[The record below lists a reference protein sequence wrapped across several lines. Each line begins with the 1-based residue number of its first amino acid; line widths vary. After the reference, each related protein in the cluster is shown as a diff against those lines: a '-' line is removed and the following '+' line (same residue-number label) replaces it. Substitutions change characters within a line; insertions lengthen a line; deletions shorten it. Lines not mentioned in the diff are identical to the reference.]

1 MRFFQKLERS
11 ILGGGL
17 IIGFFSVAS
26 RLVGLVRDRLLSGTF
41 SAGDLSD
48 AYFAAFRI
56 PDFLFNIFVLGTL
69 SSAFIPVFVSLR
81 KKDSDQHVEA
91 SPARAESWRVANSIL
106 TTLLVII
113 AAACIVFFI
122 FTDPL
127 VAIIAPGYSQE
138 KKAIIAELSRI
149 MMLGVFFFTASNV
162 LAGVLHSFR
171 RFVAYSLAPVVY
183 NVGIIVGILWLYP
196 VFGNAGLAWGVVL
209 GSFLHL
215 AVQLPAA
222 WRVGF
227 RYRPSFDWASEGVRR
242 IIRLMV
248 PRTIGLGVA
257 QINLVAMTIIA
268 SRLDSGDLSVFTLA
282 NNLQHFP
289 ISVFGIS
296 LAVAAF
302 PVFSQAISENNR
314 ESFVLHF
321 SKTFREILFF
331 VIPIS
336 IIIVLLRAQIVRLIY
351 GTEQF
356 DWDDTYRTAQVLG
369 VFSISLFAQSLTPL
383 LARSFYA
390 HEDTKT
396 PLYIGIFTVMTNVLL
411 AIPLARAFGVFGLAG
426 AFSIASIANMLL
438 LLALLRAH
446 IGSLEDTKIFE
457 SVLRIFA
464 VSAALGV
471 AVQSMKYVVAPLV
484 DMQTGL
490 GVLLQ
495 TSISALA
502 GAFIY
507 LVLAITFHFDEVA
520 FMREWVARV
529 FRLLKERNG
538 HA

>member
-1 MRFFQKLERS
+1 MRFFEKLERS

-17 IIGFFSVAS
+17 IIGFFSVVS
-26 RLVGLVRDRLLSGTF
+26 RVIGLFRDRLLSGTF

-81 KKDSDQHVEA
+81 KRDSERKQENDA
-91 SPARAESWRVANSIL
+91 ARAESWRVANSIL
-106 TTLLVII
+106 TILLAII
-113 AAACIVFFI
+113 AVACLVFFL

-127 VAIIAPGYSQE
+127 VAIIAPGYSEE
-138 KKAIIAELSRI
+138 KRNVIAELSRI
-149 MMLGVFFFTASNV
+149 MMLGVFFFTASNI
-162 LAGVLHSFR
+162 LAGVLNSFR

-196 VFGNAGLAWGVVL
+196 AFGNAGLAWGVVL

-215 AVQLPAA
+215 AVQLPSA

-227 RYRPSFDWASEGVRR
+227 RYHPTFEWASEGVRR

-314 ESFVLHF
+314 ESFVNHF

-331 VIPIS
+331 VIPMS
-336 IIIVLLRAQIVRLIY
+336 IMIVLLRAQIVRLIY

-356 DWDDTYRTAQVLG
+356 DWNDTYRTAQVLG
-369 VFSISLFAQSLTPL
+369 IFSVSLFAQSLTPL

-396 PLYIGIFTVMTNVLL
+396 PLYIGVCAVLVNILL
-411 AIPLARAFGVFGLAG
+411 AIPLAAVYGVFGLAG
-426 AFSIASIANMLL
+426 AFSVSSIVNMIL
-438 LLALLRAH
+438 LLAALRARL
-446 IGSLEDTKIFE
+446 GNLEDTQLFE

-464 VSAALGV
+464 ASAALGV

-484 DMQTGL
+484 DMHTGF

-495 TSISALA
+495 TSASAMFGILVYLILA
-502 GAFIY
+502 VT
-507 LVLAITFHFDEVA
+507 LHFREVA
-520 FMREWVARV
+520 FLREWVVKA
-529 FRLLKERNG
+529 FRLLMNGNG